1 MSELRVLLCCGAG
14 FSSGLLAQQGRK
26 YAKKNGISMTVE
38 ARSESQVN
46 GYLGKIDVLLLGPHY
61 ANQLENFK
69 NMCASYEISVGVI
82 PQDIYGQ
89 IDGKRLVEL
98 AQYMAASGKG
108 GTGDE

>member
-1 MSELRVLLCCGAG
+1 MEELRVLLCCGAG
-14 FSSGLLAQQGRK
+14 FSSGLLAQQARK
-26 YAKKNGISMTVE
+26 YAKKAGIGMSVE

-46 GYLGKIDVLLLGPHY
+46 GYLAQIDVLLLGPHY

-69 NMCASYEISVGVI
+69 SMCASYPIAVGVI

-98 AQYMAASGKG
+98 AQNMAAAK
-108 GTGDE
+108 

>member
-26 YAKKNGISMTVE
+26 YAKKNNITMTVE

-46 GYLGKIDVLLLGPHY
+46 GYLNQIDVLLLGPHY

-69 NMCASYEISVGVI
+69 SMCTAYPIAVGVI

-98 AQYMAASGKG
+98 AQDMVSSERGV
-108 GTGDE
+108 D

>member
-1 MSELRVLLCCGAG
+1 MNELRVLLCCGAG

-26 YAKKNGISMTVE
+26 YARKNGINMTVE

-69 NMCASYEISVGVI
+69 NMAASYPIAVGVI

-98 AQYMAASGKG
+98 AQHMAEERG
-108 GTGDE
+108 GNKI